1 MSISAS
7 QVKELRE
14 MSGVGMMECKKAL
27 VETDGDLNKALDL
40 LRANSSLKAEKKASR
55 VAADGEVK
63 ISKNSEYSCLI
74 EINSETDFAA
84 KDSKFKDFAGE
95 VAEYLVNNQISD
107 MADLSSIF
115 EEKRQSLIQSI
126 GENIQLRRLQTLD
139 VPSGGCIGA
148 YLHSDGK
155 LAALVSIDTDNMELA
170 KDLAMHVSATN
181 PTCLQSEDI
190 DPELLER
197 ERSIFLA
204 QAEESGKDESI
215 MEKMVEGK
223 VKRFLSE
230 VTLVSQGFVKNPDQS
245 IEELL
250 QENNTSV
257 VAFARFK
264 VGEGIE
270 VEVKDF
276 AAEVAEQ
283 LQQ

>member
-1 MSISAS
+1 MSITAS

-27 VETDGDLNKALDL
+27 VETDGDLDKALDL

-55 VAADGEVK
+55 VAADGEIK
-63 ISKNSEYSCLI
+63 IAENSEYYSLI

-84 KDSKFKDFAGE
+84 KDSQFRDFAGE
-95 VAEYLVNNQISD
+95 VAEYLINNKVTD
-107 MADLSSIF
+107 MADLSSMF

-155 LAALVSIDTDNMELA
+155 LAALVSIDTDNKELA

-204 QAEESGKDESI
+204 QAEESGKDASI

-250 QENNTSV
+250 KENNTSIL
-257 VAFARFK
+257 AFARLK

-283 LQQ
+283 LKK